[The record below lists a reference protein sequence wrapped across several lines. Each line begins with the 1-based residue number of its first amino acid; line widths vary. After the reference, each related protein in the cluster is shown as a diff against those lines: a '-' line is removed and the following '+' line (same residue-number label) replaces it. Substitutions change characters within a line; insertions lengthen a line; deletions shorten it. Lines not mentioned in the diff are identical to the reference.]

1 MIKNDMREK
10 AEKFIIDWRGTKDE
24 RAEAQSFTNDFFNI
38 FGLDRKKLA
47 NFEKSI
53 QKKDESGTGFA
64 DLFWSGKLIIESKSA
79 HLDSPKNWEKTL
91 KQATE
96 YIENLLPHQ
105 KPQYILLMNFKRI
118 QKYKVIVNQSNK
130 IKIEH
135 VVEVPLEKLASML
148 DEFAFFI
155 EFANRLE
162 SDEEK
167 VNQQAANLM
176 ANVYNAIERKGYESN
191 DIAIL
196 LARILF
202 CLFAEDT
209 KIFETKQFEN
219 FIKNNTTGKTLGS
232 QLLLLFEILNTPNAN
247 RKNVNEVVNKFPYV
261 NGGLFDNKLGKVP
274 HTTDALKEALLDC
287 CAYDWSDISPV
298 IFGSLFQAVMNDI
311 ERRSLGAHYTSEK
324 NILRVLRPMFLDD
337 LQNEFD
343 ELKPNA
349 TALENFRKKINGL
362 TFLDPACGCGNF
374 IVVAYREL
382 RLLDIEF
389 IRKKYNNNIQLITDS
404 SLINNVHLDNFYG
417 YEIDPTSAMIA
428 EVAMWLT
435 QHQMNM
441 RLESQ
446 FGKAIPTIP
455 LHEAANISNKNSLHI
470 NWEGK
475 KKFVKG
481 KGDENIVFDYIVG
494 NPPFIGKKEQTT
506 GQKKDLKTVFKDF
519 KGASNLDYVTAWY
532 VKACE
537 YMLKNPFTQS
547 AFVSTNS
554 IAQGEQVGVF
564 WKYIK
569 GKFNAKINFAHQTFK
584 WTNEAQGIA
593 GVHCVIIGF
602 SLFDSKE
609 KKIFI
614 YNDIKEEPTQIISN
628 TINSYLV
635 PGKDI
640 FIESR
645 NNSICNLPNM
655 NYGSMPI
662 DKGYLTFTDEEKLEF
677 LKKEPNSKKF
687 LMQYTGG
694 KEFINGKKRWCLWLT
709 DFLPNEL
716 KESSEVMKRISDVK
730 KFRESS
736 DRLATQKL
744 ASESWLFGER
754 RQPDSSYIL
763 IPKVSSE
770 NRKYIPIG
778 FYPPSVIASGSCL
791 IIPNADLFTFGI
803 LTSTMHMTWMRYVC
817 GRLESR
823 YQYSAS
829 IVYNNFPFAK
839 EVSEK
844 KKETVEKLAQTI
856 LDIRTIYL
864 DKGNTLAN
872 LYGDLMPVDLQK
884 AHQLLDKA
892 VDKCYRDTSFL
903 NEPKRME
910 YLFELYENYTADLFT
925 KEKVQKK
932 KTIL

>member
-1 MIKNDMREK
+1 MTIINNEMREN
-10 AEKFIIDWRGTKDE
+10 AEAFIINWRGTTSE
-24 RAEAQSFTNDFFNI
+24 RGEAQSFTNDFFKI
-38 FGLDRKKLA
+38 FGLDRKNLA
-47 NFEKSI
+47 QFEKPI
-53 QKKDESGTGFA
+53 QKKDESGVGFA

-79 HLDSPKNWEKTL
+79 HLDKPKNWDKTL
-91 KQATE
+91 IQAEE

-105 KPQYILLMNFKRI
+105 KPQYIMLMNFKRI
-118 QKYKVIVNQSNK
+118 KKFEVKVASSGKVK
-130 IKIEH
+130 INFLS
-135 VVEVPLEKLASML
+135 EVPLEDLSKRL

-155 EFANRLE
+155 EFANLLE
-162 SDEEK
+162 TDEEK
-167 VNQQAANLM
+167 VNQEAARRI
-176 ANVYNAIERKGYESN
+176 ANVYDAIERKGYDSTE
-191 DIAIL
+191 IAIL

-209 KIFETKQFEN
+209 GIFERKQFEN
-219 FIKNNTTGKTLGS
+219 YVKNTTGKSLGS
-232 QLLLLFEILNTPNAN
+232 NLLALFDVLNTPFAN
-247 RKNVNEVVNKFPYV
+247 RKSVPKELNEFPYV
-261 NGGLFDNKLGKVP
+261 NGGLFNAHLNKVP
-274 HTTDALKEALLDC
+274 HTTDALKEALLNC
-287 CAYDWSDISPV
+287 CSYDWSDISPV
-298 IFGSLFQAVMNDI
+298 IFGSLFQAVMNNA

-324 NILRVLRPMFLDD
+324 NILRVLRPLFLDE
-337 LQNEFD
+337 LQNEF
-343 ELKPNA
+343 ESLKPSE
-349 TALENFRKKINGL
+349 TALENFRRKINGL

-374 IVVAYREL
+374 LVVAYREL

-389 IRKKYNNNIQLITDS
+389 IRKKYENGIQLITDS

-481 KGDENIVFDYIVG
+481 KGDVNIVFDYIVG
-494 NPPFIGKKEQTT
+494 NPPFIGKKEQTIE
-506 GQKKDLKTVFKDF
+506 QKKDLITVFNDF
-519 KGASNLDYVTAWY
+519 KGTSNLDYVTAWY
-532 VKACE
+532 VKACD
-537 YMLKNPFTQS
+537 YMIKNPSTEA

-554 IAQGEQVGVF
+554 ISQGEQVGVF

-584 WTNEAQGIA
+584 WTNEAKGVA
-593 GVHCVIIGF
+593 AVHCVIIGF
-602 SLFDSKE
+602 SLFDAKD

-614 YNDIKEEPTQIISN
+614 YNDIKEEPVQIKSN

-635 PGKDI
+635 PGKDV
-640 FIESR
+640 FIEAR
-645 NNSICNLPNM
+645 NSSICNLPNM

-662 DKGYLTFTDEEKLEF
+662 DDGHLIFSDEEKIEF

-687 LMQYTGG
+687 LKKYTGG
-694 KEFINGKKRWCLWLT
+694 YEFINNKKRWCLWLA
-709 DFLPNEL
+709 DFLPKEL
-716 KESSEVMKRISDVK
+716 KESSEVAKRISEVK
-730 KFRESS
+730 RFRESS
-736 DRLATQKL
+736 GRLATQKL

-754 RQPDSSYIL
+754 RQPESSYIL

-803 LTSTMHMTWMRYVC
+803 LTSTMHMTWTKYIC
-817 GRLESR
+817 GRMKSDF
-823 YQYSAS
+823 QYSAS
-829 IVYNNFPFAK
+829 IVYNNFPWAK
-839 EVSEK
+839 NVSK
-844 KKETVEKLAQTI
+844 KKEETVEKLAQEI
-856 LDIRTIYL
+856 IDIRKSYI
-864 DKGNTLAN
+864 DNGDTLAN
-872 LYGDLMPVDLQK
+872 LYGDLMPLDLKK
-884 AHQLLDKA
+884 AHQSLDKS
-892 VDKCYRDTSFL
+892 VDKCYRDTPFL

-910 YLFELYENYTADLFT
+910 FLFELYENYTADLFT
-925 KEKVQKK
+925 KEKVKK
-932 KTIL
+932 KNKV